1 MLVRTVSIQLPETV
15 FTALGKHPHEFIQE
29 MRIVA
34 AVKWYELG
42 KISQEK
48 AAEIAGL
55 TLLDFIDALSRYKS
69 PEAETKSLQQIAAMP
84 VKERHKLLAQ
94 SISSTAEDFLNEPEL
109 TFSVLDI
116 EDWDI
121 GND

>member
-1 MLVRTVSIQLPETV
+1 MKTVSIQLPETV
-15 FTALGKHPHEFIQE
+15 FAALGKHPHEFVQE

-55 TLLDFIDALSRYKS
+55 TRLDFIDALSRYKS
-69 PEAETKSLQQIAAMP
+69 PEPEIKLSLKQLAAMT

-94 SISSTAEDFLNEPEL
+94 SISSTAEDFLNETEL
-109 TFSVLDI
+109 TEFSVLDT
-116 EDWDI
+116 EDWDT

>member
-1 MLVRTVSIQLPETV
+1 MKTISIQIPETV
-15 FTALGKHPHEFIQE
+15 FAALGTHPHEFVQE

-55 TLLDFIDALSRYKS
+55 TRLDFIDALSRYKS
-69 PEAETKSLQQIAAMP
+69 PEPEIKLSLKQLAAMP
-84 VKERHKLLAQ
+84 VKERHKLLAP
-94 SISSTAEDFLNEPEL
+94 SISSTAEDFLNETEL
-109 TFSVLDI
+109 TFSVLDT
-116 EDWDI
+116 EDWDT

>member
-1 MLVRTVSIQLPETV
+1 MLVRTVAIQLPETV
-15 FTALGKHPHEFIQE
+15 FTALGNPHEFVQE
-29 MRIVA
+29 MGIVT

-55 TLLDFIDALSRYKS
+55 TRLDFINALSRYKS
-69 PEAETKSLQQIAAMP
+69 PEAETKSLRQIAAMP

-94 SISSTAEDFLNEPEL
+94 SINSTAEDFLIQQC
-109 TFSVLDI
+109 FCFC
-116 EDWDI
+116 
-121 GND
+121 